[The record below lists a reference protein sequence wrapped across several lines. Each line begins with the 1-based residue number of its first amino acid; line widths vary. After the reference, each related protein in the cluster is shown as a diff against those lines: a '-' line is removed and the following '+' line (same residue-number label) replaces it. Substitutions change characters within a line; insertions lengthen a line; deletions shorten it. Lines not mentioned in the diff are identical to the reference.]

1 MPAYCR
7 KWHVKIFLS
16 AVERIFPDQPCPIV
30 PRHLLKAEKSSRRSQ
45 TDRTKGNSNL
55 DSWVLQNNNKY
66 GNIKIVIPKWNIAE
80 ITGYDP
86 MTTFW
91 QDFSMADKFGNE
103 AIADTYRKVKAEWK
117 DNYKHWTELC
127 LVLNHKIWQWHERD
141 NQKATLYDRRMA
153 RRAAGV
159 LLSNNGLKQSAGR
172 CEVSPL

>member
-1 MPAYCR
+1 ME
-7 KWHVKIFLS
+7 IL
-16 AVERIFPDQPCPIV
+16 
-30 PRHLLKAEKSSRRSQ
+30 
-45 TDRTKGNSNL
+45 
-55 DSWVLQNNNKY
+55 
-66 GNIKIVIPKWNIAE
+66 KIVIPKWNIAE

-91 QDFSMADKFGNE
+91 QDFSMAEKFGNE

-117 DNYKHWTELC
+117 DNYKHWTELG

-159 LLSNNGLKQSAGR
+159 LLSNNGLKQSVGR

>member
-1 MPAYCR
+1 MTRKNLPLRCRAY
-7 KWHVKIFLS
+7 
-16 AVERIFPDQPCPIV
+16 FPDQPCPIV
-30 PRHLLKAEKSSRRSQ
+30 PRHLLKAENLPGGRKQ
-45 TDRTKGNSNL
+45 TEQREIVILIHEYYK
-55 DSWVLQNNNKY
+55 NNNKY

-159 LLSNNGLKQSAGR
+159 LLSNNGLKQSVGR

>member
-1 MPAYCR
+1 ME
-7 KWHVKIFLS
+7 IL
-16 AVERIFPDQPCPIV
+16 
-30 PRHLLKAEKSSRRSQ
+30 
-45 TDRTKGNSNL
+45 
-55 DSWVLQNNNKY
+55 
-66 GNIKIVIPKWNIAE
+66 KIVIPKWNIAE

-117 DNYKHWTELC
+117 DNY
-127 LVLNHKIWQWHERD
+127 
-141 NQKATLYDRRMA
+141 RMA

-159 LLSNNGLKQSAGR
+159 LLSNNGLKQSVGR

>member
-1 MPAYCR
+1 ME
-7 KWHVKIFLS
+7 IL
-16 AVERIFPDQPCPIV
+16 
-30 PRHLLKAEKSSRRSQ
+30 
-45 TDRTKGNSNL
+45 
-55 DSWVLQNNNKY
+55 
-66 GNIKIVIPKWNIAE
+66 KIVIPKWNIAE

-141 NQKATLYDRRMA
+141 NPRKPRSMTAEWPDELQEYYFQITD
-153 RRAAGV
+153 
-159 LLSNNGLKQSAGR
+159 
-172 CEVSPL
+172 

>member
-1 MPAYCR
+1 ME
-7 KWHVKIFLS
+7 IL
-16 AVERIFPDQPCPIV
+16 
-30 PRHLLKAEKSSRRSQ
+30 
-45 TDRTKGNSNL
+45 
-55 DSWVLQNNNKY
+55 
-66 GNIKIVIPKWNIAE
+66 KIVIPKWNIAE

-117 DNYKHWTELC
+117 DNY
-127 LVLNHKIWQWHERD
+127 
-141 NQKATLYDRRMA
+141 TLYDRRMA

-159 LLSNNGLKQSAGR
+159 LLSNNGLKQSVGR

>member
-1 MPAYCR
+1 ME
-7 KWHVKIFLS
+7 IL
-16 AVERIFPDQPCPIV
+16 
-30 PRHLLKAEKSSRRSQ
+30 
-45 TDRTKGNSNL
+45 
-55 DSWVLQNNNKY
+55 
-66 GNIKIVIPKWNIAE
+66 KIVIPKWNIAE

-159 LLSNNGLKQSAGR
+159 LLSKR
-172 CEVSPL
+172 KW

>member
-1 MPAYCR
+1 ME
-7 KWHVKIFLS
+7 IL
-16 AVERIFPDQPCPIV
+16 
-30 PRHLLKAEKSSRRSQ
+30 
-45 TDRTKGNSNL
+45 
-55 DSWVLQNNNKY
+55 
-66 GNIKIVIPKWNIAE
+66 KIVIPKWNIAE

-127 LVLNHKIWQWHERD
+127 LVLN
-141 NQKATLYDRRMA
+141 QKATLYDRRMA

-159 LLSNNGLKQSAGR
+159 LLSNNGLKQSVGR

>member
-1 MPAYCR
+1 MKDAGIQFVR
-7 KWHVKIFLS
+7 GNTNVH
-16 AVERIFPDQPCPIV
+16 IV
-30 PRHLLKAEKSSRRSQ
+30 SCGDMKKLQEEMGTKSMEI
-45 TDRTKGNSNL
+45 L
-55 DSWVLQNNNKY
+55 
-66 GNIKIVIPKWNIAE
+66 KIVIPKWNIAE

-159 LLSNNGLKQSAGR
+159 LLSNNGLKQSVGR

>member
-1 MPAYCR
+1 ME
-7 KWHVKIFLS
+7 IL
-16 AVERIFPDQPCPIV
+16 
-30 PRHLLKAEKSSRRSQ
+30 
-45 TDRTKGNSNL
+45 
-55 DSWVLQNNNKY
+55 
-66 GNIKIVIPKWNIAE
+66 KIVIPKWNIAE

-159 LLSNNGLKQSAGR
+159 LLSNNGLKQSVGR
-172 CEVSPL
+172 CEVSPLYTQNYDRSRKDTKSNGNIPKQRLEYKCG